1 MADAAEAIYGKKNNN
16 LNSTNWGI
24 GSAQLGTTQGVAG
37 QRHRPLSHRF
47 WWAQHSAF
55 GYNISIL
62 IKKLTILIY
71 KYYNLIDNY
80 IIYLIISKLKILLAL
95 YVRGPM
101 AQLGRSV
108 NAGNNLQGLVTI
120 PRFSRR
126 SCVRTPLQ

>member
-1 MADAAEAIYGKKNNN
+1 MYAVAEELRGRLHQFAQ
-16 LNSTNWGI
+16 NWGI

-80 IIYLIISKLKILLAL
+80 IIYLISK
-95 YVRGPM
+95 
-101 AQLGRSV
+101 
-108 NAGNNLQGLVTI
+108 
-120 PRFSRR
+120 
-126 SCVRTPLQ
+126 